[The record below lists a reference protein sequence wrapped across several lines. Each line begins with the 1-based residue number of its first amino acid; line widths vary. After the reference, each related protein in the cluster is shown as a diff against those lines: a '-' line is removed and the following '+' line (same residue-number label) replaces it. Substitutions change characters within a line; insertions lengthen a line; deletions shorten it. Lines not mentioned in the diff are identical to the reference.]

1 MILKY
6 LSYVD
11 SIQFGRTCKRFFALV
26 NNQEFMKRCDRHQHD
41 IFIMPV
47 KRDSTRDFFSGFD
60 KFFKKHYTDYENILY
75 MKYFLSMMREH
86 LNSRFIFRHLYW
98 CKRSPNLTNSCKFC
112 CQVRRCFIY
121 DKSET
126 ETRYVYAL
134 YHHQSYDQHHESIFQ
149 NDDYFSKDLN
159 TLYKQCDYF
168 EHIYHYNQLI
178 NFFGVIAVRI
188 FFNIGKNYFF
198 LGRMKKG
205 YIYNYFISW
214 SKRLFFSICQNISK
228 KYVADAISFLKPLRD
243 YDPTYLKITNVKY
256 IDYLEEKS
264 KKKCT

>member
-1 MILKY
+1 MIWADSPLVFNFFLGNCYDQCFYLLDDIWIIILKKW
-6 LSYVD
+6 SYVD
-11 SIQFGRTCKRFFALV
+11 LIQFGRTCKKFFALA
-26 NNQEFMKRCDRHQHD
+26 NNQKFMKRANMHQRD
-41 IFIMPV
+41 IFIMLIE
-47 KRDSTRDFFSGFD
+47 RDVTRSFCSGFD

-75 MKYFLSMMREH
+75 MKYFLSVMREH
-86 LNSRFIFRHLYW
+86 LNSRFIFGHLYW
-98 CKRSPNLTNSCKFC
+98 CKRSPNLTSSCKFC

-134 YHHQSYDQHHESIFQ
+134 YHHQSYDQHRESIFQ

-188 FFNIGKNYFF
+188 FFNFGK
-198 LGRMKKG
+198 KD
-205 YIYNYFISW
+205 ISIISFIIIS
-214 SKRLFFSICQNISK
+214 NISLVGLK
-228 KYVADAISFLKPLRD
+228 GCSFLF
-243 YDPTYLKITNVKY
+243 VKT
-256 IDYLEEKS
+256 LANNMLLTQLVS
-264 KKKCT
+264 